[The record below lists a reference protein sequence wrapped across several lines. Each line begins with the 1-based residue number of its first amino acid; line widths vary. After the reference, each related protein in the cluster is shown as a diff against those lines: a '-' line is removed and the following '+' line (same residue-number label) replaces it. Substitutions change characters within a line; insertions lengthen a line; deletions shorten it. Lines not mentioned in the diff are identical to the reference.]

1 MPSTIV
7 TYPQIYINYTASCS
21 ETYIGGFEDFEK
33 YGSAEKAKENGKLRV
48 EGKDYLVED
57 GDVLLFRV
65 NP

>member
-1 MPSTIV
+1 M
-7 TYPQIYINYTASCS
+7 
-21 ETYIGGFEDFEK
+21 ETFEDFEK